1 MLLLLTLNS
10 HLPTERD
17 TFYSS
22 ALIVSFKQVYSMV
35 LLFWITNL
43 EQAVAMWV
51 GYECFEYVV
60 KKHGRE
66 ILLIDF
72 LIDFGLLFF
81 FANLLLK
88 LAKAW
93 DTDFSNIEI

>member
-10 HLPTERD
+10 HLTTERD
-17 TFYSS
+17 TFDSS
-22 ALIVSFKQVYSMV
+22 ALVSFGQVYSMV

-51 GYECFEYVV
+51 VYECFEYVV

-81 FANLLLK
+81 SGNLLLK
-88 LAKAW
+88 LAKVW
-93 DTDFSNIEI
+93 DIDFSNIEI